1 MATPLPK
8 QNTFEKMM
16 HVSMFTPSE
25 PVLPEL
31 VELSTSQEY
40 DSEDPLHLCEDERS
54 SSPLIEF
61 EPLPIGSYHV
71 VSDRGRESTLFIHD
85 ASPEMVIHGP

>member
-1 MATPLPK
+1 MVTPLPK
-8 QNTFEKMM
+8 QNTLKEMM
-16 HVSMFTPSE
+16 HVSTFTPSE

-31 VELSTSQEY
+31 VEFSTSQQY

-61 EPLPIGSYHV
+61 EPFPTGSYHV
-71 VSDRGRESTLFIHD
+71 VSNRGRESTLFIHD
-85 ASPEMVIHGP
+85 VSLEMENS